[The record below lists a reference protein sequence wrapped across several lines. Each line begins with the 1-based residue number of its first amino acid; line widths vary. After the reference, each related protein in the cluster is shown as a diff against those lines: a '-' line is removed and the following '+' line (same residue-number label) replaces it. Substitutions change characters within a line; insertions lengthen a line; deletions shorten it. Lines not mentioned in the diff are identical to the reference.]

1 MNIITTIEKSFSFKG
16 LAILTTLTIA
26 IIDYLIPPGAAI
38 GALYLI
44 PMAML
49 INQEKRTVY
58 LFSFVLTFLIILDFF
73 YFLNKNTPLSIY
85 GNRLISIVVLWVVTS
100 LVITHKIM
108 RDKTEKMKDRHL
120 KVAEEML
127 FKTNHKVRHSITQI
141 LGTACYLIEQPEDSQ
156 EQKIEFLNHI
166 KKSAYELDGFTSELT
181 EFITKQKTEE

>member
-1 MNIITTIEKSFSFKG
+1 MRTKKPARKYFNFKV

-26 IIDYLIPPGAAI
+26 LIDYLIPPGAAI

-49 INQEKRTVY
+49 INQEKRTIY
-58 LFSFVLTFLIILDFF
+58 LFSLVLTFLILFEFF
-73 YFLNKNTPLSIY
+73 YFLNEDTPLSIY
-85 GNRLISIVVLWVVTS
+85 GNRSISVIVLWVVTS

-108 RDKTEKMKDRHL
+108 RDKTEKMKNRHI

-127 FKTNHKVRHSITQI
+127 FQTNHKVRHSITQI
-141 LGTACYLIEQPEDSQ
+141 LGVTSYLIEQPEESQ

-166 KKSAYELDGFTSELT
+166 KKSAHELDDFTTELT
-181 EFITKQKTEE
+181 EFIIKQKMEE